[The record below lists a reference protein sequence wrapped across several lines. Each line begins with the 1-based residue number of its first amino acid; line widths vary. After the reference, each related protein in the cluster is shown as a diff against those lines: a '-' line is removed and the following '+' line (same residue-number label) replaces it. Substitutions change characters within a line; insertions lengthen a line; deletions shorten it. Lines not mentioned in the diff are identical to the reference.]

1 MTAGRPSSYTPELGE
16 EICARMICGKG
27 DQPESLRSI
36 CREDGMPDLKT
47 VMRWLVKNDEFRQQY
62 ALAREAQQ
70 EMHQEE
76 IKEIADDCTD
86 DVQMLMGDGD
96 ADAPA
101 RINQSAIARAKLRID
116 TRKWIMS
123 KMVPKKYGDKTVL
136 ANDAENPIPPSTVT
150 LAVSQEVV
158 KSIVQQVRDE
168 F

>member
-1 MTAGRPSSYTPELGE
+1 M
-16 EICARMICGKG
+16 
-27 DQPESLRSI
+27 
-36 CREDGMPDLKT
+36 KT
-47 VMRWLVKNDEFRQQY
+47 VMRWLVRHDEFRQQY

-86 DVQMLMGDGD
+86 DVQVLMGEDHE
-96 ADAPA
+96 DAPA

-136 ANDAENPIPPSTVT
+136 SNDAESPIPASSVT
-150 LAVSQEVV
+150 LAVTPDLV
-158 KSIVQQVRDE
+158 KSIVRQVRDE